1 MRSYKIKSGWLT
13 IIYWCYRTTRCEVLG
28 MFGAQQE
35 GVNKSDKRILNHHK
49 MEVGTELILWKKQM
63 YIAGGEGKSI

>member
-1 MRSYKIKSGWLT
+1 MAYYYLL
-13 IIYWCYRTTRCEVLG
+13 VLPYNSIWSARNVWG
-28 MFGAQQE
+28 TGVNGLAQQN

-49 MEVGTELILWKKQM
+49 MEVGTELIIWKKQM